1 MTMKNENV
9 KRHNQIVGKWGE
21 DIAANFLTRHGF
33 ALIGRNVRT
42 PEGEI
47 DLILKKEGEL
57 VFCEVKTRS
66 LGEYGYPEDAVT
78 DEKMEHMLASA
89 ESYLGEHPE
98 FAENWRIDV
107 VAVIGN
113 LNDPQPQIEW
123 FENAV

>member
-1 MTMKNENV
+1 MKNENV
-9 KRHNQIVGKWGE
+9 KKHNQIVGNWGE
-21 DIAANFLTRHGF
+21 DIAADFLIRHGF
-33 ALIGRNVRT
+33 DLVGRNVRT

-47 DLILKKEGEL
+47 DLILKKDGEL

-66 LGEYGYPEDAVT
+66 VEDDGYPEDAVT

-89 ESYLGEHPE
+89 ESYLGDHPE
-98 FAENWRIDV
+98 YAENWRIDV